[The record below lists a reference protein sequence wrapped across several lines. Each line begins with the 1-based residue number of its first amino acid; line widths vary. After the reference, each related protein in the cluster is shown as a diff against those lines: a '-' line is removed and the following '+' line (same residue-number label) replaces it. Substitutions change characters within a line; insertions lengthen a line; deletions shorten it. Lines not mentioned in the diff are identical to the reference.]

1 MGCFFEEFCNR
12 ALCRE
17 LKREEGNEVVIFT
30 IDGFTYFG
38 LIDVVDDRILTLSP
52 ANGQNFVKI
61 LTPGNDRFNEIFSHI
76 DICTIA
82 GKARGVNNFPF

>member
-1 MGCFFEEFCNR
+1 MGFFEEFCNK

-17 LKREEGNEVVIFT
+17 LKREEGNEVVLFT

-38 LIDVVDDRILTLSP
+38 LIDLVDDRIVTLSP
-52 ANGQNFVKI
+52 ANGQNSVLI
-61 LTPGNDRFNEIFSHI
+61 LTPGNTPFYEIFSNI